1 MKRTGVFLL
10 GGAALTLLGCGDHLP
25 APGYAQSRAINQ
37 DIEATHVVGPTTTSP
52 GFTQKIPS
60 PALTPWRA
68 EETNDLG
75 RQQTSQLPR

>member
-1 MKRTGVFLL
+1 MKRTI
-10 GGAALTLLGCGDHLP
+10 AALSLAAIAMIGCSNRVP
-25 APGYAQSRAINQ
+25 TPGYAQSRAIDQ

-52 GFTQKIPS
+52 SFTQKVPS

-75 RQQTSQLPR
+75 RQQTSQLPQ

>member
-1 MKRTGVFLL
+1 MKRTAVIALGVASLS
-10 GGAALTLLGCGDHLP
+10 LP
-25 APGYAQSRAINQ
+25 ACSDHVPEPAYTQSRAINQ
-37 DIEATHVVGPTTTSP
+37 DIEATHVVGPTTSSP

>member
-1 MKRTGVFLL
+1 MKRTAGFLL
-10 GGAALTLLGCGDHLP
+10 AGAALALFGCGDHAP

-37 DIEATHVVGPTTTSP
+37 DIEATHVVGPTGTSP
-52 GFTQKIPS
+52 AFTQKVPS

>member
-1 MKRTGVFLL
+1 MKRTAVIALVA
-10 GGAALTLLGCGDHLP
+10 GALSLP
-25 APGYAQSRAINQ
+25 ACSDHVPGPAYTQSRAINQ
-37 DIEATHVVGPTTTSP
+37 DIEATRVVGPTTTSP

>member
-1 MKRTGVFLL
+1 MKRTAVIALGV
-10 GGAALTLLGCGDHLP
+10 AALSLP
-25 APGYAQSRAINQ
+25 ACSDHVPEPAYTQSRAINQ
-37 DIEATHVVGPTTTSP
+37 DIEATHVVGPTTSSP

-68 EETNDLG
+68 EETSDLG